1 MKTKVKVIAALS
13 MAASLLTAPANAA
26 EPKTLVI
33 IDSGFNTDLL
43 QGNVAAEACFIEYGK
58 CPNGQA
64 SMTGPG
70 AASLPTTAAAKDKT
84 FSHGTQM
91 AVIAKT
97 VNPSV
102 QLVLIR
108 IVGQSAKGFANSY
121 TTRGVSTAL
130 AWVQSNMQLNP
141 AAVSISL
148 GRTYKETAC
157 PIESG
162 LQQQVAS
169 LKQTGV
175 AVFASAGNGSKPDKV
190 DYPACIPDVIAVGA
204 TDTRYSQRGVTGWIY
219 PVMAISNGGLD
230 LDVYALGR
238 YNTLNVDGQPVVAL
252 GTSAATV
259 ALASKW
265 TQSLSDG
272 KTYAAQWESMVASFE
287 NAYRSMTVVFKM
299 HYNLI

>member
-13 MAASLLTAPANAA
+13 MAASLLTVPANAA
-26 EPKTLVI
+26 QSKTLVI
-33 IDSGFNTDLL
+33 IDSGFNTVLL
-43 QGNVAAEACFIEYGK
+43 KDNIVAEACFIEYGK
-58 CPNGQA
+58 CPNGQ
-64 SMTGPG
+64 STMTGPG
-70 AASLPTTAAAKDKT
+70 AATLASTDAAKDKT

-91 AVIAKT
+91 AMIAKT
-97 VNPSV
+97 VNPGV

-108 IVGQSAKGFANSY
+108 IVGRSDKGFANTY
-121 TTRGVSTAL
+121 TTRSVSTAL
-130 AWVQSNMQLNP
+130 AWLQNNMQLNP
-141 AAVSISL
+141 AAVSLSV
-148 GRTYKETAC
+148 GRSYKETAC

-162 LQQQVAS
+162 LQEQVAWF
-169 LKQTGV
+169 KQTGV
-175 AVFASAGNGSKPDKV
+175 AVFASAGNGSNPNKV

-238 YNTLNVDGQPVVAL
+238 YSTVGLDGQPVVAL

-265 TQSLSDG
+265 TQSLSEG

-287 NAYRSMTVVFKM
+287 NAYRSMTAVFKM